1 MKIEIKLYRNG
12 SPAIIVYRGYTRLN
26 PGEAIERLIL
36 ERKDG
41 LRYIPYT
48 GGFYRDNLRMENE
61 FSIEPLVTVRIEGPI
76 GCEI

>member
-1 MKIEIKLYRNG
+1 M
-12 SPAIIVYRGYTRLN
+12 
-26 PGEAIERLIL
+26 IL